1 MQSLFA
7 FLFIS
12 GESFLKHKWAYIIYF
27 GVAYGFAISS
37 WVFVMVTFDFI
48 EEPKD
53 KEEKKI
59 DEKEDDIGMGT
70 PMLEQE

>member
-1 MQSLFA
+1 
-7 FLFIS
+7 
-12 GESFLKHKWAYIIYF
+12 
-27 GVAYGFAISS
+27 
-37 WVFVMVTFDFI
+37 MVTFDFI

-53 KEEKKI
+53 KEDKKI